1 MSSGPVFIE
10 VRPPTPR
17 PPVARLS
24 GVSARRDGI
33 LPAVSK
39 PRYNRDENPQLYE
52 LTVMIWA
59 AWDPIGAGTGVP
71 TDEYEAYAAPI
82 LALLQTCA
90 SDESRGSPD
99 AFQALVAELSRI
111 RTERI
116 GLEPEPDADRLAA
129 WKLHDWYEWQA
140 GRDDRGLSR

>member
-1 MSSGPVFIE
+1 M
-10 VRPPTPR
+10 
-17 PPVARLS
+17 
-24 GVSARRDGI
+24 
-33 LPAVSK
+33 SK

-52 LTVMIWA
+52 LTLVLGA

-71 TDEYEAYAAPI
+71 TDEYEVYAAPI
-82 LALLQTCA
+82 LALLQTCS

-116 GLEPEPDADRLAA
+116 GLEPEPDADRSRL
-129 WKLHDWYEWQA
+129 
-140 GRDDRGLSR
+140 GRSGERQPLWRNRYRQCVACDDDRGEELSYARRVSSGNRRLSGGAHHTEV